1 MSLKEKLNADF
12 KEAMKAKDKVRKDTI
27 SFVRAAIKQVE
38 VDTREEVD
46 DQGVASILA
55 KQIKMRKDAL
65 KDFEIA
71 GRDDMISEYMA
82 EINVLM
88 EYMPQQLLTP
98 DNEEALFA
106 LDLNAKTCNW
116 DFFVEHPLTLI
127 TGPGGQG
134 KTTFLYALYKKHEN
148 TPEAFKHIFIVPLI
162 NLTELNITDVNV
174 DENLIERYITSRFL
188 KCTVLSALSSILIL
202 RRWKLFVQKT
212 KRFMMI

>member
-88 EYMPQQLLTP
+88 EYMPQQLT
-98 DNEEALFA
+98 NEEIMDIVRETAEQIGIEAGSGKAGMGKLM
-106 LDLNAKTCNW
+106 
-116 DFFVEHPLTLI
+116 
-127 TGPGGQG
+127 GPVMG
-134 KTTFLYALYKKHEN
+134 KVKGLADGNDVKNIVMKFLG
-148 TPEAFKHIFIVPLI
+148 
-162 NLTELNITDVNV
+162 
-174 DENLIERYITSRFL
+174 
-188 KCTVLSALSSILIL
+188 
-202 RRWKLFVQKT
+202 
-212 KRFMMI
+212 

>member
-88 EYMPQQLLTP
+88 EYMPQQLT
-98 DNEEALFA
+98 NEEIMDIVKETAEQIGIEAGSGKAGMGKLM
-106 LDLNAKTCNW
+106 
-116 DFFVEHPLTLI
+116 
-127 TGPGGQG
+127 GPVMVKVKGLADGNDV
-134 KTTFLYALYKKHEN
+134 KNIVLEFLG
-148 TPEAFKHIFIVPLI
+148 
-162 NLTELNITDVNV
+162 
-174 DENLIERYITSRFL
+174 
-188 KCTVLSALSSILIL
+188 
-202 RRWKLFVQKT
+202 
-212 KRFMMI
+212 